1 MFLSNSSLSFLYTK
15 AFPDKCYIQSPS
27 LISPDLILTPTQ
39 SYPEFLTPIYPTPK
53 FLTPI
58 YPTPKI
64 LTPFYSYPTFPTPSS
79 ILPDFLKP
87 KYSYP
92 NLLKPILTFP
102 KILTPTF
109 FYPNLL
115 NPILTL
121 PKLLTTPNL
130 LLILTSILNVPSTPQ
145 LPHFSTLTLPLPLLF
160 PLHPSLIHPLPYYL
174 PFSYSILPNLC
185 YLTLSL
191 TLPISLTI
199 LILKMS
205 SRAIPPNPTYPDQN
219 PLTYH
224 DILKDPVPQSHP
236 TILLP
241 IPLQLPDI
249 PVHLPCT

>member
-15 AFPDKCYIQSPS
+15 AFPDKCYIQSPF

-39 SYPEFLTPIYPTPK
+39 SYPEFLTPT
-53 FLTPI
+53 

-64 LTPFYSYPTFPTPSS
+64 LTPSYSYPTFPTPSS
-79 ILPDFLKP
+79 ILPDFL
-87 KYSYP
+87 YSYP

-102 KILTPTF
+102 KLLTPTYS
-109 FYPNLL
+109 YPNLL

-121 PKLLTTPNL
+121 PKLLTTPTL
-130 LLILTSILNVPSTPQ
+130 LLILTSILHVPSTPQ
-145 LPHFSTLTLPLPLLF
+145 LPHFSTLILPLTLLF
-160 PLHPSLIHPLPYYL
+160 PQSPSLIPPLPYNL
-174 PFSYSILPNLC
+174 PFSYPIFPNLC

-191 TLPISLTI
+191 TLPIFLTI
-199 LILKMS
+199 LILKMT

-219 PLTYH
+219 PLTYP

-241 IPLQLPDI
+241 IPLQLPDL
-249 PVHLPCT
+249 PAHLPCT